1 MVFQNTN
8 PDFSSR
14 SSNQRYI
21 FSDIPSPPYMY
32 QKYYNTNIYKKYI
45 AYFDISSLQRI
56 YKRIDITAGR
66 KLLRYSMIVEQKS
79 TNSKTRANCR
89 QNVIHFVGSLFFRRE
104 TTISLNAVLY
114 AYISP
119 VSVLLLLRV

>member
-1 MVFQNTN
+1 MLQA
-8 PDFSSR
+8 
-14 SSNQRYI
+14 
-21 FSDIPSPPYMY
+21 
-32 QKYYNTNIYKKYI
+32 KKAVAI
-45 AYFDISSLQRI
+45 LNERGA
-56 YKRIDITAGR
+56 
-66 KLLRYSMIVEQKS
+66 KS

-89 QNVIHFVGSLFFRRE
+89 QNIIHFVGSLFFRRE